1 LNFIR
6 TSATNHREF
15 RNFIE
20 ELELEEK
27 PSDLSFYC
35 IVRWLS
41 TANLLNKFVALFEP
55 IIAFMKEK
63 KGATHN

>member
-1 LNFIR
+1 VNFIR
-6 TSATNHREF
+6 TNAKNRREF

-41 TANLLNKFVALFEP
+41 TQVQVLICL
-55 IIAFMKEK
+55 
-63 KGATHN
+63 ATGP